1 MNLFTKQ
8 KDSDI
13 KLWLGVWDQK
23 IQTTTYKT
31 DKQQGPTVSH
41 RELYSIFCNKLK
53 WKIT

>member
-1 MNLFTKQ
+1 MNLFTNQ

-31 DKQQGPTVSH
+31 DKQQGGQGNYIKYPVINH
-41 RELYSIFCNKLK
+41 NGNI
-53 WKIT
+53 